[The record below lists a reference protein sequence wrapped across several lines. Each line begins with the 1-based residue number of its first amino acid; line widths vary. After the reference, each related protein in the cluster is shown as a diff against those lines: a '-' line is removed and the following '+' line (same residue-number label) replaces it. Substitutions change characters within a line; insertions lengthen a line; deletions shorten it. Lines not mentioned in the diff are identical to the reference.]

1 MPRPAPFR
9 VSLLASV
16 VVLAS
21 PAFAQAQGAGEGGT
35 VSGNGVVTISRQPET
50 MRLQVALQGKGATL
64 KDALAAVKTRAD
76 AARKQL
82 TSLGAEKDSIKIDNT
97 KITPKNDQD
106 QQRQMQR
113 MMMQRMQQGG
123 KTPKKPKKVAEP
135 VLVSAMLTAEWKLDT
150 KSADELLL
158 SVNALQEKI
167 KAADLAGM
175 KDAEKLSPEQ
185 EEMLEEMGD
194 QEMYNY
200 NSNNQPKP
208 GEPVFLFVGKISDAE
223 RDKAL
228 GEAFQ
233 KAKAQATRVA
243 KAAGAELGTLKSL
256 TSHDASSGYNGYGGN
271 YDRYAYQAL
280 QAARAQAGIDDEDGE
295 VETEAMGVEPARVKV
310 TITVMASFDLKPKS
324 K

>member
-1 MPRPAPFR
+1 M
-9 VSLLASV
+9 
-16 VVLAS
+16 
-21 PAFAQAQGAGEGGT
+21 
-35 VSGNGVVTISRQPET
+35 
-50 MRLQVALQGKGATL
+50 
-64 KDALAAVKTRAD
+64 
-76 AARKQL
+76 

-113 MMMQRMQQGG
+113 MMMHCMQQGG

-223 RDKAL
+223 RDKRSARRSRRPKPRPRAL
-228 GEAFQ
+228 P
-233 KAKAQATRVA
+233 KRRVQNW
-243 KAAGAELGTLKSL
+243 GS
-256 TSHDASSGYNGYGGN
+256 
-271 YDRYAYQAL
+271 
-280 QAARAQAGIDDEDGE
+280 
-295 VETEAMGVEPARVKV
+295 
-310 TITVMASFDLKPKS
+310 
-324 K
+324 